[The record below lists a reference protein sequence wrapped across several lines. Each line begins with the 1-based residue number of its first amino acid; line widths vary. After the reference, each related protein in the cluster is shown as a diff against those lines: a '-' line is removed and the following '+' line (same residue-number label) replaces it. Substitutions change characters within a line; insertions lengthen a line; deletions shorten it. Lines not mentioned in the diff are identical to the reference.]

1 MTASAT
7 VVGLPPDAPSH
18 AEGGGPASLDEAR
31 AKKREQD
38 REAKRRQRDRE
49 KSAKASETP
58 EAPRPRASS
67 NPEPAPAPSKP
78 TVRFR
83 DGSVV
88 PAEVLVD
95 RITLEQLA
103 SGAATAVASVTKD
116 GRAFLLA
123 NLRLPSGR
131 TMAGDVGYH
140 AEVVLA
146 MQGVSL
152 TPEATAY
159 ANLLAS
165 LGVVA
170 AVLTSLPK
178 MELDAAATA
187 LPEIQKTVD
196 AALGNLSG
204 GRH

>member
-7 VVGLPPDAPSH
+7 VVGLPPDAPSP

-67 NPEPAPAPSKP
+67 NPEPAPSKP
-78 TVRFR
+78 VVRFR
-83 DGSVV
+83 DGSDA

-140 AEVVLA
+140 ADVVLA

-152 TPEATAY
+152 TPEAAAY